1 METPSSGGKLAQ
13 PARVETVAP
22 GLTKSKRLHIR
33 DRSSNMVFLIDTGS
47 DISLIPATKDVLRT
61 RPNDLTL
68 FAANNSRVP
77 TFGDKRLTLNLG
89 LRRSFIWNFCVAAVP
104 NPIIGADLLAH
115 FHLVPFLHQ
124 SKLVD
129 TSTGLS
135 TSGFLKTANIFGLS
149 VMSRSENYFR
159 LLSEFPEI
167 TRMPQYPISAKG
179 NVKHHIVTQGP
190 AVAERS
196 RRLAPDKL
204 RVAKQRFTQMLEQGI
219 CRPSSSPWASPIHIT
234 KKANGEWRICG
245 DFRRLNAVTVPDK
258 YPVPHLHDFSANLRG
273 KTIFSKLDLK
283 MAYHQLPIAPED
295 IPKTAVITPFG
306 LYEYTVM
313 TFGLRNAGQS
323 FQRYIHAALGDLE
336 FVFAYIDDILIASSN
351 PEEHEMHLRT
361 VLKRLKEYRL
371 HINVSKCQFGQSEL
385 EFLGH
390 LVNREGFKPTAE
402 KVRAVTEFP
411 KPQTVI
417 ELRRFLGMI
426 NFYRRSLPH
435 AAESQ
440 APLNTY
446 LCDSRRNDRR
456 PIVWTQQAEGA
467 FIRIRNDLANAAL
480 LAHPDATA
488 ETRLVT
494 DASDLGMGA
503 SLEQLLDSVW
513 KPLAFFSRRF
523 SQAQRNYSAYDR
535 ELTAIYEAIRY
546 FRHFLEGRDFKVVT
560 DHKPL
565 TFAFMQRS
573 EKAAPRQQR

>member
-190 AVAERS
+190 PMAERS

-204 RVAKQRFTQMLEQGI
+204 LVAKQQFTQMLEQGI

-390 LVNREGFKPTAE
+390 LVDREGFKPTAE
-402 KVRAVTEFP
+402 KVRAITEFP

-440 APLNTY
+440 APLNKDWSRSLSTVLLGLRSHILDSGASPAEY
-446 LCDSRRNDRR
+446 LFGTTLRIPGEFVLPDDFAPNPQVFLEEFREHMRKIKPVPVSQKYKKKTFFYKDLATSSHVFLRVGASRR
-456 PIVWTQQAEGA
+456 
-467 FIRIRNDLANAAL
+467 
-480 LAHPDATA
+480 
-488 ETRLVT
+488 
-494 DASDLGMGA
+494 
-503 SLEQLLDSVW
+503 SLEHPYTGPHKIIKRTS
-513 KPLAFFSRRF
+513 
-523 SQAQRNYSAYDR
+523 DR
-535 ELTAIYEAIRY
+535 VYEIDV
-546 FRHFLEGRDFKVVT
+546 GGV
-560 DHKPL
+560 
-565 TFAFMQRS
+565 
-573 EKAAPRQQR
+573 PR